1 MQTDAILLAKTLS
14 EAARRSRPSSPAHSR
29 LPVMTGLD
37 SPEMQAAL
45 EAVSRCDALLHDA
58 ETRTRSDPGSTV
70 LPGQFPPVW
79 NVE

>member
-1 MQTDAILLAKTLS
+1 
-14 EAARRSRPSSPAHSR
+14 
-29 LPVMTGLD
+29 MTGLD

-58 ETRTRSDPGSTV
+58 ETRTRSDPGRAMDQTPV